1 MFKLCFSFGW
11 GKGLTT
17 STESNASFF
26 FFLKFISTQRLFL
39 EVFRGRG
46 GAKREEQMRAIVSVD
61 AILHLV
67 VPVTLTNWLPLCSF
81 SYPSPWTSQVP
92 TSSRLHS
99 GRFCTCSLYSP
110 TPCPSSSP
118 STHLRRMLPF
128 EELGLTTLRR
138 PRAVGTEDTCL
149 AGRGCRSSQARL
161 RAGLQAPAAAKGT
174 QRSRGA
180 PQQGAGPGRRGKCQA
195 ARQGRPQTA
204 PSPGADCQSPGLAP
218 AAWGLCVVGRGLDER
233 PGRENWKAGGRGWSP
248 GGWLCL

>member
-11 GKGLTT
+11 GKGLT

-26 FFLKFISTQRLFL
+26 LKLISTRRLFL

-46 GAKREEQMRAIVSVD
+46 GVKLEEQMRAIVRVGP
-61 AILHLV
+61 ILHLV
-67 VPVTLTNWLPLCSF
+67 VPAMLTNWLPLCSF
-81 SYPSPWTSQVP
+81 SSPSPWTSQLP
-92 TSSRLHS
+92 TSSLLHS

-110 TPCPSSSP
+110 TPRPSSGP
-118 STHLRRMLPF
+118 STHLRMMLPF

-149 AGRGCRSSQARL
+149 AGPGCGRSQARL

-180 PQQGAGPGRRGKCQA
+180 LQQGAGPGRRGKRQA

-204 PSPGADCQSPGLAP
+204 PSPGADCQSPGPAP
-218 AAWGLCVVGRGLDER
+218 VAWGLCVVGRGPDER
-233 PGRENWKAGGRGWSP
+233 PGRESWKAGGRGWSP